1 MKEDQEQKC
10 HVCRFCKQGFSNGK
24 KLGGHMRRH
33 VALIA
38 ACRTNTD
45 QANNQETIING
56 EKGVHVCNN
65 DDDYGRRKQSIQES
79 DQETVSGEKSIDFDD
94 LTVKKSQQ
102 DYDSSGNTQ
111 RSWRVLNLSKD
122 YDLSRTE
129 YRKDTVCKIQS
140 IQENDEEII
149 NGVVKE
155 SQQEN
160 DSGGKLCVLREN
172 SKRSW
177 RVSNSREDYDPSRTE
192 LMKDSVCKK
201 CGKGF
206 DSMRALYGHMR
217 CHSVKRSRPANGSA
231 SLSISEDAH
240 DDGVANPVRNK
251 RSCTRYKLS
260 SVDDDDCDEV
270 EKGAICLMMLSRGVR
285 CLDGVKKVSSSQAGF
300 EVSIQHCKLKNK
312 FKVGQKKDL
321 VFESGSGQMDPGRSR
336 LNPGKCK
343 STKKHGSSH
352 QDLETEML
360 QSLDISLELK
370 RLKLA

>member
-10 HVCRFCKQGFSNGK
+10 HVCRFCRQGFSNGK

-38 ACRTNTD
+38 ASRTNTD
-45 QANNQETIING
+45 QVNNQETING

-65 DDDYGRRKQSIQES
+65 DDDYVGRKQSIQEI
-79 DQETVSGEKSIDFDD
+79 VSGEKRIDFDD
-94 LTVKKSQQ
+94 LMVKKSQQ

-122 YDLSRTE
+122 YDPSRTE
-129 YRKDTVCKIQS
+129 YMKDTVCKKQS
-140 IQENDEEII
+140 IQENDQEIM
-149 NGVVKE
+149 NGMVKE

-172 SKRSW
+172 SERSW

-192 LMKDSVCKK
+192 LKKDSVCKK

-217 CHSVKRSRPANGSA
+217 CHSLKRSRPANGSA
-231 SLSISEDAH
+231 SLSISEDAY

-260 SVDDDDCDEV
+260 SVNDDDDDDCDEV

-285 CLDGVKKVSSSQAGF
+285 CLDGVKMVISSQAGF
-300 EVSIQHCKLKNK
+300 EVSMQHCKLKNR

-343 STKKHGSSH
+343 SSKKQGSSH

-360 QSLDISLELK
+360 QNLDISLELK

>member
-45 QANNQETIING
+45 QVNNQETING
-56 EKGVHVCNN
+56 EKGIHVCNN
-65 DDDYGRRKQSIQES
+65 GDDYGGRKQSIQES

-122 YDLSRTE
+122 YDSSRTE
-129 YRKDTVCKIQS
+129 YMKDSVCKKQS
-140 IQENDEEII
+140 IQENDQEII

-177 RVSNSREDYDPSRTE
+177 RVSNSSKDYDPTRTE

-201 CGKGF
+201 C
-206 DSMRALYGHMR
+206 
-217 CHSVKRSRPANGSA
+217 
-231 SLSISEDAH
+231 EDAH

-285 CLDGVKKVSSSQAGF
+285 CLDGVKMVSSSQAGF
-300 EVSIQHCKLKNK
+300 EVSMQHCKLKNK
-312 FKVGQKKDL
+312 FNG
-321 VFESGSGQMDPGRSR
+321 SGSGQMDPGRSR
-336 LNPGKCK
+336 LNQGKCK
-343 STKKHGSSH
+343 STKKQGSSH
-352 QDLETEML
+352 QELETEML
-360 QSLDISLELK
+360 QNLDISLELK